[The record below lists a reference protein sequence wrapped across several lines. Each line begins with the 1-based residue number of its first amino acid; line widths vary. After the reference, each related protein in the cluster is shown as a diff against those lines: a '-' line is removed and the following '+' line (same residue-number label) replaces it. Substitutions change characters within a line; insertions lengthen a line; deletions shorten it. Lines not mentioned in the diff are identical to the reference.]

1 MSKASPSIQS
11 VLTILFYSNSN
22 VGELENR
29 LEEKPITRKMRD
41 SVQRRRKPQ
50 KRTVASFK
58 RVHVKRS
65 FAEMDVNKTIVPV
78 QSTGAYMMKTPFQQP
93 CTMYGVPRV
102 ISQIMTAAITHFHS
116 SRWRFNPQSNSGR
129 EFPAVPRGPAVFG
142 YTDRPVG
149 VVTEVRRKI
158 VKPPVERPYRGSPS
172 VSIQIRWDSPP
183 TRMGSSDY
191 VSSLD

>member
-116 SRWRFNPQSNSGR
+116 SRWSQSSKQLRTRIPGR
-129 EFPAVPRGPAVFG
+129 ATWTCCFWIYG
-142 YTDRPVG
+142 DR
-149 VVTEVRRKI
+149 
-158 VKPPVERPYRGSPS
+158 SPS
-172 VSIQIRWDSPP
+172 ENRQATCRTALPW
-183 TRMGSSDY
+183 
-191 VSSLD
+191 